1 MLGGRLPWTPSLA
14 PSAIRLGGKGSIVEG
29 FWARLL
35 YRFIFADPR
44 EMTLEDID
52 RVVDQFVHGARVAA
66 ESGFD
71 GIQLHASH
79 GCRCVLCVIRAFGLT
94 QILDLLAQ
102 FISIKVSSTT
112 GHWRDD

>member
-1 MLGGRLPWTPSLA
+1 MA

-52 RVVDQFVHGARVAA
+52 RVVDQFIHGARVAA

-79 GCRCVLCVIRAFGLT
+79 GCWCILCHTCIRSDPDIRSFGAIYFD
-94 QILDLLAQ
+94 QGKLDYRPLA
-102 FISIKVSSTT
+102 
-112 GHWRDD
+112 R